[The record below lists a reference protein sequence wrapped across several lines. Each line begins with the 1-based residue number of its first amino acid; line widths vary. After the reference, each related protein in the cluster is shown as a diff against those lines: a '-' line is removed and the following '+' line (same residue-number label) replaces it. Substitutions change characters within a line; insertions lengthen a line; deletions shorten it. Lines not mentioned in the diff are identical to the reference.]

1 MLKKWKSLSLTAG
14 LATILL
20 LGATTTPSAA
30 DPNNGKS
37 ATETSAVE
45 TTVTVAPE
53 TSANTATDTNNAK
66 ASNSKKQKSVLDA
79 EVLESPLSIFNDFSS
94 GSDEDEDASNM
105 TVKSSTIVLALKALA
120 ATLLSTIM

>member
-20 LGATTTPSAA
+20 LGVTTTPNAA
-30 DPNNGKS
+30 DLNNGKAAAEATVAVAPDTNATT
-37 ATETSAVE
+37 ATE
-45 TTVTVAPE
+45 
-53 TSANTATDTNNAK
+53 TNNAK
-66 ASNSKKQKSVLDA
+66 PSNPKKQKSVLDA

-94 GSDEDEDASNM
+94 GSDEEDASNM